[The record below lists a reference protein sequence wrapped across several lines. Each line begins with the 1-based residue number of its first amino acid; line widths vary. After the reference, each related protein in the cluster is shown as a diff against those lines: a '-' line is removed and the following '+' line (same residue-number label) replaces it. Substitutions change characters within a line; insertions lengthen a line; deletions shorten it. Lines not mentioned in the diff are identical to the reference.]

1 MIVGGWRRGQGSRSD
16 TLGSLLLG
24 IPDTDGLRYVGRV
37 GTGFTEPILESLTR
51 KLVRLSRKTSPFT
64 DTLTTAQRKDANWV
78 TPRLVGEVG
87 FTEWTTANL
96 LRQIGRAH
104 V

>member
-1 MIVGGWRRGQGSRSD
+1 MNTDSRI
-16 TLGSLLLG
+16 G

-37 GTGFTEPILESLTR
+37 GTGFTEPMLESLTR
-51 KLVRLSRKTSPFT
+51 KLERLSRKTSPFT
-64 DTLTTAQRKDANWV
+64 DTLTTAQRKDAHWV

-96 LRQIGRAH
+96 LRHPTWRGLRTDKNPED
-104 V
+104 VRRE